1 MPCSGAD
8 RKLTEIADGLVAILP
23 VRLDINECMEEIIEA
38 LGGAER
44 KLIGVVLYEL
54 TPIVATRQRERQYA

>member
-1 MPCSGAD
+1 
-8 RKLTEIADGLVAILP
+8 
-23 VRLDINECMEEIIEA
+23 MEEIIEA